1 MLSVPHSHESALAF
15 VITALEAKGTATRED
30 FDVPGIVA
38 TSQAIVESWDL
49 GVMDRGLFWNIA
61 ASHLKV

>member
-1 MLSVPHSHESALAF
+1 MPHSHESAIAY

-38 TSQAIVESWDL
+38 TSRAIVETWDL
-49 GVMDRGLFWNIA
+49 GAMDRAMFWNIA